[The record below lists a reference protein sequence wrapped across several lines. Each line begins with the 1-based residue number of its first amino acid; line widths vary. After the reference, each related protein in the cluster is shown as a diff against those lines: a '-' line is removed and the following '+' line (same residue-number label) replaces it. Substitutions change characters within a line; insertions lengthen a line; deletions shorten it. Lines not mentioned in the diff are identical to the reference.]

1 MMMLLLVSNNGTTII
16 IISIIVVII
25 CRRTLGRWRRY
36 QPSKLIVVNQTEKDQ
51 NLECV
56 QHGDGR
62 GYVSSEV
69 DGRKIDVGEVGRVD
83 VFREKLDEVGMG
95 NGEGLKVGEGDDGDV
110 MEAIDEGEGAEHGSE
125 LRREVEEEDP

>member
-1 MMMLLLVSNNGTTII
+1 LI
-16 IISIIVVII
+16 
-25 CRRTLGRWRRY
+25 RR
-36 QPSKLIVVNQTEKDQ
+36 KDQ

-95 NGEGLKVGEGDDGDV
+95 NGEGLKVGDVREENVGSRDFDSEVGVGEVPKVGEGDDGDV